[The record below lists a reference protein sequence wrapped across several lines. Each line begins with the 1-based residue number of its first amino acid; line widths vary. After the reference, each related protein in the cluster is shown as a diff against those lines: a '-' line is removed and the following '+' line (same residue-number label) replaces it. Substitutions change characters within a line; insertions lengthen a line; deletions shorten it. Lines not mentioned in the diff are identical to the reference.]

1 MKYAGYVIV
10 TEPDYKTAL
19 EQQEPPEDLYC
30 MVYDEADTSQNCC
43 LMDFP
48 MTQAIEYE
56 ESTVDSIEEGI
67 KNAIDNNLSFLELGK
82 KERLFQ
88 RQSTLFHRAIDLLKT
103 LDGDDIRRTL
113 SNTLGMTDAEIDD
126 ALSEPTAEQTEGI
139 NML

>member
-1 MKYAGYVIV
+1 MMKYAGYVIV

-30 MVYDEADTSQNCC
+30 MVYDEADTSQSCC

-67 KNAIDNNLSFLELGK
+67 KMLLTITC
-82 KERLFQ
+82 LFW
-88 RQSTLFHRAIDLLKT
+88 
-103 LDGDDIRRTL
+103 
-113 SNTLGMTDAEIDD
+113 N
-126 ALSEPTAEQTEGI
+126 SEKRNGFSSGSLPSSIGQLI
-139 NML
+139 C